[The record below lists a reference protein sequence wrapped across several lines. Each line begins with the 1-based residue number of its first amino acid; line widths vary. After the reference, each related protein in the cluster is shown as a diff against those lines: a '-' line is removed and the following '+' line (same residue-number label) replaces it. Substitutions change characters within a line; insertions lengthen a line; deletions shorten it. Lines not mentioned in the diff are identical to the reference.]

1 MPSKPI
7 PPEALP
13 VGSEFPTPG
22 GPSFVPDP
30 MGITRR
36 GVEVILIG
44 AVLTLAWLALAGA
57 MLDPFHPLGFPG
69 CSVTPTTTQFIKGH
83 LPYHAALPFLRIVPL
98 FGAVLL
104 TAAPREMRGD
114 RLGLVMI
121 ALLLA
126 QLATRAA
133 FDPWPQ
139 ESVAD
144 SEPMYLWLSIGQ
156 AVALAVW
163 GARIARGMA
172 SGAPANGDKWRR
184 IGLSMVVL
192 AVAIPIVAAIYD
204 LPPLLA
210 LLIPSHRVAE
220 SVATLIADLADWL
233 RFVGAIG
240 IGVCL
245 LGLVLS
251 VGQFLYEL
259 KSLPS
264 NFAAGGTISE
274 ERPARM
280 ATVGLA
286 MALTVL
292 AIHAA
297 SGVIDTYRRLE
308 SAQRFEELKHL
319 VPASLAPSTPARPIP
334 TPQGGR

>member
-1 MPSKPI
+1 MPATKSGQAARYPGFGGWH
-7 PPEALP
+7 L
-13 VGSEFPTPG
+13 FPL
-22 GPSFVPDP
+22 
-30 MGITRR
+30 
-36 GVEVILIG
+36 ILIG
-44 AVLTLAWLALAGA
+44 VVLTLAWLALAGA

-69 CSVTPTTTQFIKGH
+69 WSVTPTTTQFIKGH

-163 GARIARGMA
+163 GARIAREMA
-172 SGAPANGDKWRR
+172 SGAPASGYKWPR

-192 AVAIPIVAAIYD
+192 AVAIPIVAAI
-204 LPPLLA
+204 
-210 LLIPSHRVAE
+210 
-220 SVATLIADLADWL
+220 
-233 RFVGAIG
+233 
-240 IGVCL
+240 
-245 LGLVLS
+245 
-251 VGQFLYEL
+251 
-259 KSLPS
+259 
-264 NFAAGGTISE
+264 
-274 ERPARM
+274 
-280 ATVGLA
+280 
-286 MALTVL
+286 
-292 AIHAA
+292 
-297 SGVIDTYRRLE
+297 
-308 SAQRFEELKHL
+308 
-319 VPASLAPSTPARPIP
+319 
-334 TPQGGR
+334 